1 MNVTIDGKSIAVS
14 KLYDAITEKE
24 VEYMVERVYAD
35 YERTVKVYPDPDN
48 VHLHWKER
56 MTVRRLQKFMWD
68 KRFKGSLVLS

>member
-24 VEYMVERVYAD
+24 VEYMVDSGYAD

-48 VHLHWKER
+48 VHRHWQER
-56 MTVRRLQKFMWD
+56 MTVRRLQQFLHD
-68 KRFKGSLVLS
+68 KRFKGSLYLS